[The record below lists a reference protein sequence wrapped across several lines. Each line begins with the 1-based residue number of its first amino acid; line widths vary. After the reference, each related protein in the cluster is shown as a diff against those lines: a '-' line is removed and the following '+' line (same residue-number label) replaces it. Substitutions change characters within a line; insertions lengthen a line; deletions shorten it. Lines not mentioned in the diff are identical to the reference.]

1 MSAANAINAA
11 KHLVRQQTFPPLQPY
26 IRARY
31 MSATGDISSTYP
43 ETLVESHSSSS
54 DSQADDNRGVLGIS
68 KKDSFKREK
77 ELHPIDKGCKVAKL
91 SIVPGQKENLDPSF
105 TKKNLNRRRGSAPI
119 VTLPSKSTQDDA
131 ASNTFK
137 AFDRFMRRGS
147 MPMDTT
153 FTSLQ
158 TSEYLGHVRCTGT
171 VRVPC
176 AARCIQP

>member
-1 MSAANAINAA
+1 MSSANAANVA

-31 MSATGDISSTYP
+31 MSATGDITTTYP

-54 DSQADDNRGVLGIS
+54 DSQGDENRAVLGIS
-68 KKDSFKREK
+68 RKDSFKRDKDMQLLEK
-77 ELHPIDKGCKVAKL
+77 SCKVAKL

-119 VTLPSKSTQDDA
+119 VTLPAKGTQDDPN
-131 ASNTFK
+131 SFK
-137 AFDRFMRRGS
+137 SFDRFMRRGS
-147 MPMDTT
+147 MPIDTT

-158 TSEYLGHVRCTGT
+158 TSKLY
-171 VRVPC
+171 
-176 AARCIQP
+176 